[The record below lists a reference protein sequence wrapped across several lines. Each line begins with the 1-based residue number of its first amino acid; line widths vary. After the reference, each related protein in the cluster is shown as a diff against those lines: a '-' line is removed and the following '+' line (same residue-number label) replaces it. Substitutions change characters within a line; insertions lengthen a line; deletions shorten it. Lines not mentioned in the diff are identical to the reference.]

1 MEVKKIA
8 IENIKAAKYNPRK
21 KLKPGDAEYEKLKS
35 ETDYYKSKG
44 LKNAETIMKT
54 ANRLYYEG
62 EINYLEWSILINQS
76 LDIQN
81 KLIDTQKMLNEKT
94 IQLHNLTQQ

>member
-1 MEVKKIA
+1 MLFGA
-8 IENIKAAKYNPRK
+8 F
-21 KLKPGDAEYEKLKS
+21 EKLKS
-35 ETDYYKSKG
+35 ETDYYQSKG

-54 ANRLYYEG
+54 ANRLYDEG

-81 KLIDTQKMLNEKT
+81 KLIDTQKMLNEKI
-94 IQLHNLTQQ
+94 IQLNNLTQQ

>member
-1 MEVKKIA
+1 M
-8 IENIKAAKYNPRK
+8 
-21 KLKPGDAEYEKLKS
+21 LFGEYEKLKS
-35 ETDYYKSKG
+35 ETDYYKTNG

-76 LDIQN
+76 LEIEN
-81 KLIDTQKMLNEKT
+81 KMIDTQKILNDKI
-94 IQLHNLTQQ
+94 IQLNNLTEE

>member
-1 MEVKKIA
+1 
-8 IENIKAAKYNPRK
+8 
-21 KLKPGDAEYEKLKS
+21 L
-35 ETDYYKSKG
+35 
-44 LKNAETIMKT
+44 KT

-81 KLIDTQKMLNEKT
+81 KLIDTQKLLNEKT
-94 IQLHNLTQQ
+94 IQLNNLTQ